1 MEPHEILTLVRR
13 FTPLLL
19 AHLVLGAIVGYS
31 IAYFS
36 PPVYTSKA
44 SALVAAD
51 GNGTQSVSSSSTLIS
66 AVMPTLVQLGTSQPV
81 LDDVAA
87 STGVDPSEVSHAITV
102 TNPPNTLLIEVSAEA
117 SSPEKAQMI
126 AQAEI
131 KALRKVVGDM
141 SVKVQEEAAPAP
153 AQPEQEEQPAT
164 QAEQTSASSEQ
175 EAAPAP
181 APAPAQS
188 SADSI
193 AALAMQ
199 YVGSPYVWGASGPSA
214 FDCSGLVSYVYGQFG
229 TSLPHSSEGIRSAG
243 TVISAAEAQPGDVIW
258 WSGHVAIYVG
268 DGMMVSAESES
279 VGVQYLP
286 VRSGGT
292 FLRM

>member
-1 MEPHEILTLVRR
+1 MTSSVKARHRKAAPPV
-13 FTPLLL
+13 TPLSNAGPVARRGL
-19 AHLVLGAIVGYS
+19 A
-31 IAYFS
+31 
-36 PPVYTSKA
+36 
-44 SALVAAD
+44 
-51 GNGTQSVSSSSTLIS
+51 
-66 AVMPTLVQLGTSQPV
+66 
-81 LDDVAA
+81 VAA
-87 STGVDPSEVSHAITV
+87 SSGLALTIIASGANAAGDGTDVGESAGALTKTGVDSLANEAREAVTTNAAIT
-102 TNPPNTLLIEVSAEA
+102 TSTTSRLEPTDQYADVSAEA
-117 SSPEKAQMI
+117 PAVEQPA
-126 AQAEI
+126 
-131 KALRKVVGDM
+131 
-141 SVKVQEEAAPAP
+141 VQEEAAPAP

-279 VGVQYLP
+279 VGVQYLA
-286 VRSGGT
+286 VRGGGT